1 MSSWQGYRF
10 LAQRT
15 EGVAITKDE
24 LLTLAEQARGV
35 TLDQL
40 VEEP

>member
-10 LAQRT
+10 LAQRS
-15 EGVAITKDE
+15 EGVAVTNEE
-24 LLTLAEQARGV
+24 LLTLAEQAREM